1 MSIIQEALKKAQNYI
16 GENRKSALDSFPE
29 SPRASQRGPGPNII
43 LVVILFVT
51 LAFVLKGF
59 LPEIKFKKEAALKK
73 AVEVEDPKAH
83 QEVAYKPLRP
93 AIESKAQDVKL
104 DVSPTQIRHEIKPQY
119 PELVLNGIMYLAER
133 PQAIINNSVVEEG
146 DTVSGA
152 KVLSIK
158 KNTVILNFNDVEISL
173 SLKK

>member
-16 GENRKSALDSFPE
+16 GENRRKTLPSFPE
-29 SPRASQRGPGPNII
+29 SPRASQRSPGPNII

-59 LPEIKFKKEAALKK
+59 LPEIKFKAKADGKKTIEIEDLK
-73 AVEVEDPKAH
+73 AY
-83 QEVAYKPLRP
+83 QEISYKPL
-93 AIESKAQDVKL
+93 ISKPEKVAM
-104 DVSPTQIRHEIKPQY
+104 PQC
-119 PELVLNGIMYLAER
+119 PELILNGIMYLAER

-152 KVLSIK
+152 KVLNIK
-158 KNTVILNFNDVEISL
+158 KNTVVLNFNDVEISL